1 MATRIVGMLNARYGP
16 RASLPASAAHDHVNA
31 SAIADAILSRLSG
44 TSADAKT
51 DSSAPYAKIA
61 SSGDEGD
68 DVVIVGQ
75 AFRLPGNV
83 NDAEAF
89 WSALLARRTDLL
101 TDLLSPPDD
110 RWDHASFYVPPGAPA
125 SERTAGSINF
135 MRMGRINVA
144 AYDAAF
150 FGVSPAEAHNV
161 TPAARAVLEVALD
174 ALEDANIPLG
184 KIKGTDAA
192 VFVAQGAEF
201 GYADLLYAEKG
212 FRAYDRYYGT
222 GLADSAI
229 SGRLS

>member
-1 MATRIVGMLNARYGP
+1 MATRIIGMLNARYGP
-16 RASLPASAAHDHVNA
+16 RVSLSASAAHDYVNA
-31 SAIADAILSRLSG
+31 SALAGAIAGQLSG
-44 TSADAKT
+44 QARGSNSASTTTARN
-51 DSSAPYAKIA
+51 A

-68 DVVIVGQ
+68 DVVIIGQ

-83 NDAEAF
+83 SDAEAF

-125 SERTAGSINF
+125 SARTAGSINF
-135 MRMGRINVA
+135 TRMGRINVA

-150 FGVSPAEAHNV
+150 FGVSPAEAHHV

-174 ALEDANIPLG
+174 ALEDANVPLG
-184 KIKGTDAA
+184 RIKGTDAA

-212 FRAYDRYYGT
+212 FNAYDRYYGT